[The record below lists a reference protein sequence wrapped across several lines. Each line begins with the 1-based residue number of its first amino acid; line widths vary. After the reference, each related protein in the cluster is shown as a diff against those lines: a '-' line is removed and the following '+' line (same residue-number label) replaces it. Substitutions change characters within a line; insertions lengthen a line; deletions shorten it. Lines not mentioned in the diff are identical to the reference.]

1 MKYQKT
7 ELGQQA
13 LKNRS
18 IPLSPRQRSAF
29 ILFDG
34 RRSVADVLQ
43 ATEGLGVTREDV
55 DYMTGMGLLEQ
66 ATGVAQVPPQLEPPA
81 AEFAALPDAER
92 YRLAYPLA
100 VQLAGTLGLKGYRL
114 VLAVESAGN
123 CDDLVKLLPRL
134 QDVLGPQPCQALER
148 VLRA

>member
-66 ATGVAQVPPQLEPPA
+66 ATGVAQSGQPGQV
-81 AEFAALPDAER
+81 FR
-92 YRLAYPLA
+92 
-100 VQLAGTLGLKGYRL
+100 AGGQTL
-114 VLAVESAGN
+114 
-123 CDDLVKLLPRL
+123 
-134 QDVLGPQPCQALER
+134 LER
-148 VLRA
+148 IRHIVADDDVTHQSESSI

>member
-7 ELGQQA
+7 EQGHQA

-34 RRSVADVLQ
+34 QRSVAEVLR

-55 DYMTGMGLLEQ
+55 DYLVGMGLLAAAAQ
-66 ATGVAQVPPQLEPPA
+66 AEAPVPPRIPLPEPS
-81 AEFAALPDAER
+81 ALTDAER
-92 YRLAYPLA
+92 YRQAYPLA

-134 QDVLGPQPCQALER
+134 QDALGAQTCQPLER